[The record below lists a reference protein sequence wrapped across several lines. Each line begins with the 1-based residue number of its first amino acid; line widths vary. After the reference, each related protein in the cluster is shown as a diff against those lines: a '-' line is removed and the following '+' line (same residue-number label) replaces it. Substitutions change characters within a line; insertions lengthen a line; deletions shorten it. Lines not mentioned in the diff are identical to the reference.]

1 MNSLSTEALNK
12 PAGIL
17 GAKKKQFIKLGLSH
31 HNDRSFDSAE
41 DIDQMEFDE

>member
-17 GAKKKQFIKLGLSH
+17 GAKKQHIKLGLSH